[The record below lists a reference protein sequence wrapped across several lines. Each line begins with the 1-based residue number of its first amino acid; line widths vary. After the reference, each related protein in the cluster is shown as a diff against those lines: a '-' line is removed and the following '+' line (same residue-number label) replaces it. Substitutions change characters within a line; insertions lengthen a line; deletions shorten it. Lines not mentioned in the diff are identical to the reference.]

1 MPFSIPLLPERLL
14 CIARQ
19 WNISEIITDQRL
31 GFEVVR
37 IFCAHFILGFH
48 VQLPAD
54 FLGCLF
60 KGNPFLGDDGG
71 DTDEVVAFRSP
82 DGTDNPTG
90 FHVSHRRSEFRAEF
104 ILIHEPYGTAALG
117 IRGIGIV
124 ADQLGEECLIGF
136 CKLLRKLFTGR
147 LRISAGT
154 SAVVGDVE
162 KLELIFRRFRP
173 LFLMRRVII
182 IDFFGRDIDRAV
194 AVF

>member
-1 MPFSIPLLPERLL
+1 MSVTSESHTPECGLHKQLSPLLFLASSQSGARSFFTGNSCGISFCIFRQFLPFSIPLLPERLL

-71 DTDEVVAFRSP
+71 DTDEVVAFRVSRFSSP
-82 DGTDNPTG
+82 QRIQGGVYPDPRTLRNRRSRNSRHRNCRGPTG
-90 FHVSHRRSEFRAEF
+90 
-104 ILIHEPYGTAALG
+104 
-117 IRGIGIV
+117 
-124 ADQLGEECLIGF
+124 
-136 CKLLRKLFTGR
+136 
-147 LRISAGT
+147 
-154 SAVVGDVE
+154 
-162 KLELIFRRFRP
+162 
-173 LFLMRRVII
+173 
-182 IDFFGRDIDRAV
+182 
-194 AVF
+194 